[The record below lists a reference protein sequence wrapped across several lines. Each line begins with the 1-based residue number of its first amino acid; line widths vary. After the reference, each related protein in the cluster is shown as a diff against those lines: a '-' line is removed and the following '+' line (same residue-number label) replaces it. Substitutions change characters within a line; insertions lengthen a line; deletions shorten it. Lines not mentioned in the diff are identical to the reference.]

1 MYRRYPISLTVVAS
15 LVLVVSFA
23 FAPEVV
29 AQTGAP
35 GTKQMQDAQRKAEQK
50 ARSTSKSA
58 HEKVV
63 PQKAGSAVSAS
74 AP

>member
-1 MYRRYPISLTVVAS
+1 MVRYYPVLLAVAAS
-15 LVLVVSFA
+15 LAVSFA
-23 FAPEVV
+23 YEAHVM

-50 ARSTSKSA
+50 ARGAKKNPQTNA
-58 HEKVV
+58 E
-63 PQKAGSAVSAS
+63 PQKAASAVSAS

>member
-1 MYRRYPISLTVVAS
+1 MNRRCRVSLAIAVS
-15 LVLVVSFA
+15 LVVSYA
-23 FAPEVV
+23 YGPDVV

-50 ARSTSKSA
+50 ARGTQKKPDPHAS
-58 HEKVV
+58 H
-63 PQKAGSAVSAS
+63 PKAGSAPAAS